1 MLGRRRRRPL
11 CRTRIASVADGGDQR
26 RCAALR
32 SALPR
37 ANRPRRCNPPLGRR
51 AGPPELVAITSASAL
66 HPRTRVRGCRLAG
79 RHRGPRPMPRRHGPK
94 ACHRASPRRAD
105 PANGL
110 ASRGGRAAGVRA
122 SFPPSRLGFCCA
134 RPRGRVRCLS
144 LPSRCW
150 SAVWLLGWR
159 FFFARALHSP
169 RVSRFSASPSRLFV
183 AGPSGC
189 WWLAGVAAAPGRRW
203 LSVGCGS
210 LASRRRLGR
219 ALRCCSGLRVAWWF
233 AHVRRGWLCRAPCGC
248 PCGSRRSRRRSV
260 GVVGWNALSLSR
272 CTFREGV
279 RGSRRVA
286 WRDGA
291 LRAWRCA

>member
-1 MLGRRRRRPL
+1 M
-11 CRTRIASVADGGDQR
+11 Q
-26 RCAALR
+26 
-32 SALPR
+32 
-37 ANRPRRCNPPLGRR
+37 PPLGRR
-51 AGPPELVAITSASAL
+51 AGPPELVAITSASDL

-110 ASRGGRAAGVRA
+110 ASRRGRAAGVRA

-134 RPRGRVRCLS
+134 RPRGRIWVFVLAVALLARRVVVRLALLLRSC
-144 LPSRCW
+144 
-150 SAVWLLGWR
+150 SAQ
-159 FFFARALHSP
+159 P

-189 WWLAGVAAAPGRRW
+189 WWLAGVAAAPGCRW

-219 ALRCCSGLRVAWWF
+219 AFRCCSGLRV
-233 AHVRRGWLCRAPCGC
+233 G
-248 PCGSRRSRRRSV
+248 
-260 GVVGWNALSLSR
+260 
-272 CTFREGV
+272 
-279 RGSRRVA
+279 
-286 WRDGA
+286 
-291 LRAWRCA
+291 